1 MTSGTKIGKFKES
14 NEQLSAQRTQYIF
27 INKIQTNFHSEMKNK
42 YVLDQL
48 SAAHALTVMTL
59 KEADRVF
66 YRQRRTIEDQ
76 IGLTHGVIGEV

>member
-1 MTSGTKIGKFKES
+1 MTSDTKVGNFKEG
-14 NEQLSAQRTQYIF
+14 EEKLSVVRTQYIF

-48 SAAHALTVMTL
+48 AAAHALTVMTL

-66 YRQRRTIEDQ
+66 YRQRRTIEDK

>member
-1 MTSGTKIGKFKES
+1 VV
-14 NEQLSAQRTQYIF
+14 RTQYIF
-27 INKIQTNFHSEMKNK
+27 INIFQINFIQTMKNK

-48 SAAHALTVMTL
+48 SAAHELAVVTL

-76 IGLTHGVIGEV
+76 IGLTHGVIGGV